1 MLNLEEYARF
11 RNEQLGEKSA
21 QFFFA
26 GDEVRYIYSGGE
38 YDPENP
44 ESYHVL
50 TYHNWQK
57 GDLSKC
63 FFSKLFG
70 YYQWR

>member
-1 MLNLEEYARF
+1 MLRF

-38 YDPENP
+38 YDPK
-44 ESYHVL
+44 
-50 TYHNWQK
+50 T
-57 GDLSKC
+57 LS
-63 FFSKLFG
+63 LIM
-70 YYQWR
+70 Y